1 MPAAAKLGTH
11 DVTLTPPL
19 WKHPPRASY
28 ASPTSPRPE
37 PRAPGAAPLG
47 SPRGP
52 LLGRGEV
59 HVPTCHFCDC
69 EPQSHEGG
77 GAWTAARAPTSA
89 SPVSTPLLAADGTP
103 QASAGLC
110 RVCACDRPRCSRVPW
125 LAQHLGLA
133 VRRRERPRT
142 LRLAQPAEALC
153 CEAAGQGPAAGT
165 RPRRVQWEAQ
175 AGLRSHGSLSA
186 SAGSH
191 DTHCHLSESP
201 SLPHHRLLTHIS
213 GSSAPRKRRQTSGR
227 GISHIWAAAP
237 RGRESTNFTGPA
249 RQAPELTAAAP
260 GTLGRGSGSYRA
272 VPGSTQH
279 LTENRTRAW
288 LSSTCHRM

>member
-1 MPAAAKLGTH
+1 MCPRVTSVTVSPRAMKGAGPGQPPAHRPAPVPFPPRCWLPAARRRPRLGSAASVP
-11 DVTLTPPL
+11 VTG
-19 WKHPPRASY
+19 R
-28 ASPTSPRPE
+28 
-37 PRAPGAAPLG
+37 AAPVSLG
-47 SPRGP
+47 SHSTWGSPCGA
-52 LLGRGEV
+52 GRGRGRSGW
-59 HVPTCHFCDC
+59 PSLQKPC
-69 EPQSHEGG
+69 
-77 GAWTAARAPTSA
+77 AAR
-89 SPVSTPLLAADGTP
+89 
-103 QASAGLC
+103 
-110 RVCACDRPRCSRVPW
+110 RPGR
-125 LAQHLGLA
+125 A
-133 VRRRERPRT
+133 
-142 LRLAQPAEALC
+142 
-153 CEAAGQGPAAGT
+153 PAAGT

-201 SLPHHRLLTHIS
+201 SLPHHRLLTRIS
-213 GSSAPRKRRQTSGR
+213 GSSACRKRRQTSGR

-237 RGRESTNFTGPA
+237 RGRESTNFAGPA
-249 RQAPELTAAAP
+249 QRAPELTAAAP